1 MATKSTQTCWKTSSR
16 FGTYLIIWTFET
28 YLIFSY
34 SSGVG
39 ISGELQHMFYVEVT
53 DEMRVDS
60 GGGNKDEDE
69 YIEVVEMSIN
79 QVKSLLSQTYVASP
93 AGFLF
98 AVQWFLAKK
107 ASNYV

>member
-1 MATKSTQTCWKTSSR
+1 M
-16 FGTYLIIWTFET
+16 
-28 YLIFSY
+28 
-34 SSGVG
+34 G

-107 ASNYV
+107 ASNYVWKFFIKCGQDPS